1 MKKLVISTISLVI
14 CMVLVLG
21 SIIIVGVNSEKKPI
35 EKTIYVEVVAK
46 EKENSYMLKTDANY
60 LLDALQ
66 NDGFIKTEK
75 SELGVELLEI
85 GGVKKKDSEH
95 FELFVDGVREAKTI
109 DKVPLRDKETYK
121 FELAE

>member
-1 MKKLVISTISLVI
+1 MKKLITSII
-14 CMVLVLG
+14 CMVICVILILG
-21 SIIIVGVNSEKKPI
+21 SIIIIGVNDSHKLK
-35 EKTIYVEVVAK
+35 EKTIYVEVVVQ
-46 EKENSYMLKTDANY
+46 ENTTSYMLKTDANY
-60 LLDALQ
+60 LLGALQ

-85 GGVKKKDSEH
+85 GGIKKKGDQH
-95 FELFVDGVREAKTI
+95 FELFVGGVREAKTI